1 MKKFLLISISVMML
15 VSCLTNEKE
24 ETSFTEVC
32 YTDDQK
38 TELICSYA
46 QILAASMENPEVRD
60 VIKKGTQL
68 KFDGDYDILTKTL
81 HEIELRESK
90 STVKKALMSNN
101 VVTRASERGLPESIE
116 TLVEKIQTQF
126 PNLQVS
132 VPILC
137 DEWDTDNYVPLVAFL
152 PYDYDEHTASEIE
165 AFDTQGNSYML
176 SLDIEPE
183 QPVVVVSI
191 SERVDRD
198 GTLKNT
204 DSIYADLGE
213 VNVPDTKATLLPP
226 SDISLF
232 HSGAETLEL
241 EWSADLSDKT
251 GYTVYRKSENENDYS
266 CIANLPANHNY
277 YIDSDVN
284 AGVKYN
290 YKVRTVNN
298 EGESAYSTTI
308 STFASARND
317 GESLKIK
324 RMYFTKEALKAVE
337 KWASGAPEIRLRVV
351 YGDKES
357 ATTVFTSGILEPK
370 KRNDINGTWWNK
382 SVDITNWCTNVIG
395 TVLTFD
401 WREEDWDDNAS
412 FSIQASYEQK
422 KNTWAIQAGGSVNFK
437 GDEGGD
443 VIGNRLVYYWEEPNK
458 IYDISGFKWEF
469 E

>member
-1 MKKFLLISISVMML
+1 MML
-15 VSCLTNEKE
+15 VSCLNNEKE
-24 ETSFTEVC
+24 ETTFTEVC

-198 GTLKNT
+198 GTLKNK

-226 SDISLF
+226 SDIYLF

-401 WREEDWDDNAS
+401 WREEDWDDNVS

>member
-1 MKKFLLISISVMML
+1 MML
-15 VSCLTNEKE
+15 VSCLNNEKE
-24 ETSFTEVC
+24 ETTFTEVC

-137 DEWDTDNYVPLVAFL
+137 DECDTDNYVPLVAFL

-198 GTLKNT
+198 GTLKNK

-226 SDISLF
+226 SDIYLF

-401 WREEDWDDNAS
+401 WREEDWDDNVS

>member
-1 MKKFLLISISVMML
+1 MKKFLLTSISLMML
-15 VSCLTNEKE
+15 VSCLNNEKE
-24 ETSFTEVC
+24 ETTFTEVC

-198 GTLKNT
+198 GTLKNK

-226 SDISLF
+226 SDIYLF

-401 WREEDWDDNAS
+401 WREEDWDDNVS